1 MNFAILRLS
10 PGFGLHQILQSFDLN
25 PAQNHFRFNRLDRL
39 ERGDPPPVGGV
50 SSRAGKYEEKSVA
63 AGAAQEKFRAMVA
76 PQAPLSP
83 NLAKLTA
90 LQVLQNQRRTKN
102 AELMV
107 WICHQEFWIFGAKM
121 ILILFD

>member
-1 MNFAILRLS
+1 
-10 PGFGLHQILQSFDLN
+10 
-25 PAQNHFRFNRLDRL
+25 
-39 ERGDPPPVGGV
+39 
-50 SSRAGKYEEKSVA
+50 
-63 AGAAQEKFRAMVA
+63 MVA

-107 WICHQEFWIFGAKM
+107 WICHQEFWIFGAKI